1 MAWMRSPPQRTFPA
15 GVHLSRSLVV
25 GFGQEF
31 RSSTLPGMDA
41 RSRRLITLLVLA
53 VAVGAVI
60 VATVVSGS

>member
-1 MAWMRSPPQRTFPA
+1 
-15 GVHLSRSLVV
+15 
-25 GFGQEF
+25 
-31 RSSTLPGMDA
+31 MDA